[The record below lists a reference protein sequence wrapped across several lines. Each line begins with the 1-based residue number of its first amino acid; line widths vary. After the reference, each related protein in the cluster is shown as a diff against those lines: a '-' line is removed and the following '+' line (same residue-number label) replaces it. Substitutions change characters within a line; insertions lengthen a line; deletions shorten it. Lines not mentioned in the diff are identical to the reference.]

1 MTSTSF
7 DSRPL
12 RAKTDKKIEKYG
24 DRAGISEKKLIF
36 ENLFD
41 KPSAE
46 PNAVRAMPRRE
57 MEHENERFRQAEGRA
72 ELIQAMPRRENDC

>member
-1 MTSTSF
+1 VTSTSF

-24 DRAGISEKKLIF
+24 DRTGISEKKLIF

-41 KPSAE
+41 KPSAA
-46 PNAVRAMPRRE
+46 PDAVRAMPGR
-57 MEHENERFRQAEGRA
+57 ENEE
-72 ELIQAMPRRENDC
+72 